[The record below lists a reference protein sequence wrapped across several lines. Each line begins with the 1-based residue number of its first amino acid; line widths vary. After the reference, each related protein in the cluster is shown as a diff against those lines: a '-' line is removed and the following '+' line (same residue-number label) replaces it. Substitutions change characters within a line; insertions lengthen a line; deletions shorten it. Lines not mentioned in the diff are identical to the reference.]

1 MNPSSRDFTEA
12 PKALSIYSS
21 RLAALCILAFSALL
35 ITSIASA
42 QTQMHSQFSSKSR
55 VKCIGFQAQNSW
67 ATFWLRFEDTAE
79 RV

>member
-42 QTQMHSQFSSKSR
+42 QTQMQVYGVWHCYSDA
-55 VKCIGFQAQNSW
+55 CSW
-67 ATFWLRFEDTAE
+67 ASVQHDNLRH
-79 RV
+79 R